1 MVDRAR
7 PAIERAFTEA
17 GLLIRRFEMESLT
30 GPLALELRTTGGGRL
45 LNSGSFANPTHGQS
59 AAATPEAVLSC
70 HRCLNAVPPNARF
83 CAQCGAPQ
91 RKACASCGTDVSV
104 RAKFCPQCGSAQA
117 GTGPT

>member
-1 MVDRAR
+1 MPREPHHPLTFVCRAGFAAAALVLTVGCSSVR
-7 PAIERAFTEA
+7 GSAVA
-17 GLLIRRFEMESLT
+17 T
-30 GPLALELRTTGGGRL
+30 GPRVAAY
-45 LNSGSFANPTHGQS
+45 SGPVAIY
-59 AAATPEAVLSC
+59 AA
-70 HRCLNAVPPNARF
+70 NAVPPNARF